1 MPVNS
6 VVAAWTR
13 VIAIMAIAM
22 TVSIGL
28 PLPASADDVAL
39 TLSRG
44 PENVETIEFTLEEL
58 AALPQ
63 VTIRTENEF
72 ADGVVN
78 YTGPLVRDV
87 LEHLALQDADTLRFT
102 AANDY
107 YVDIPGSDFRKYNV
121 IVALEADGKRLSRR
135 EKGPLWVMYPISD
148 HDELRTQ
155 VYSSRLIWQV
165 VRIDSI

>member
-1 MPVNS
+1 MPVIPF
-6 VVAAWTR
+6 VAVWAR
-13 VIAIMAIAM
+13 FVPAMAIAASVM
-22 TVSIGL
+22 LAS
-28 PLPASADDVAL
+28 PRPASADDVAL

-63 VTIRTENEF
+63 ATIVTENEF
-72 ADGVVN
+72 ADGKVS

-87 LEHLALQDADTLRFT
+87 LEHLALQEAELLRFT

-121 IVALEADGKRLSRR
+121 IIALEADGKRLSRR

-148 HDELRTQ
+148 HSELRTQ

-165 VRIDSI
+165 VRIESL